1 MRKAKSDGREWFVVY
16 SDYGY
21 FTGLANG
28 GQLQWSLDEKEAKP
42 LDGIQKYHKIKQL
55 APQNIDVI
63 FEYI

>member
-1 MRKAKSDGREWFVVY
+1 MKKSKIEEYKWFVVY

-42 LDGIQKYHKIKQL
+42 LDGIQKYYKIKEL
-55 APQNIDVI
+55 APPSIDVI